1 MSILKIYNAKAV
13 LENSILENASI
24 IIEDGKIIGVEQ
36 GNPDIADCE
45 KIDANGNFV
54 SAGFIDI
61 HTHGAGGSDFM
72 DCTIDACKAISK
84 AHAEHGT
91 TLLYPTTLA
100 SDNAE
105 LMTFLEVYNTAK
117 PIVEGARF
125 GGIHLEGP
133 YFSGAAKGAQNI
145 VEQKLPT
152 AEEVEKIWT
161 LSKGRILRLL
171 VGERTC
177 GNRWS

>member
-72 DCTIDACKAISK
+72 DC
-84 AHAEHGT
+84 
-91 TLLYPTTLA
+91 
-100 SDNAE
+100 
-105 LMTFLEVYNTAK
+105 
-117 PIVEGARF
+117 
-125 GGIHLEGP
+125 
-133 YFSGAAKGAQNI
+133 
-145 VEQKLPT
+145 
-152 AEEVEKIWT
+152 
-161 LSKGRILRLL
+161 
-171 VGERTC
+171 
-177 GNRWS
+177 